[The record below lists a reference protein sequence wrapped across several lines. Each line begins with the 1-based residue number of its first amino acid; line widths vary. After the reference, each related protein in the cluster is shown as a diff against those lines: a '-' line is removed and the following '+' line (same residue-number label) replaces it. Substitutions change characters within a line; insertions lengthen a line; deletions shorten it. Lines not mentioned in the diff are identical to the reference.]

1 MAPINWDIREI
12 SEMSRCEQKYGT
24 LPDTKR
30 FLIYC
35 RDRRMVTGK
44 EETDVAMKTKKLW
57 TVFDE
62 YTKGKVARK

>member
-1 MAPINWDIREI
+1 
-12 SEMSRCEQKYGT
+12 
-24 LPDTKR
+24 
-30 FLIYC
+30 
-35 RDRRMVTGK
+35 MVTGK